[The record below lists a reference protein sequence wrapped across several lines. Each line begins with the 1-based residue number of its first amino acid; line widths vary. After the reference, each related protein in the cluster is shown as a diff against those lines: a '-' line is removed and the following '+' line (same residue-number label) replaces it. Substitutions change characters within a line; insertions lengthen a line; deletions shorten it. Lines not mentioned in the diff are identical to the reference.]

1 MDRVSYDWRQ
11 PLRPLAMTCKLTII
25 ILASS
30 MLRCAA
36 PPPVDPPPPETQPA
50 DAPEASVELTV
61 EDLLLLLERSADDLR
76 DFQAQLTYY
85 KWDALLEQEQIRTGE
100 LIYQVRADGSKRF
113 AILFDRLYV
122 GRSARD
128 HRKHYIFDGS
138 WLVEKDHEAKQFIKR
153 QIVPPGRRFDPL
165 KLGEGPFPLP
175 IGQPQ
180 DEVLKRFEVDLA
192 EIPADP
198 LPLRGG
204 DAALSKLSG
213 VYGLLLTPKPDT
225 PEAKDLKRAE
235 LFYDRE
241 MLLPRGINVVE
252 TNDDLKTVLLRDL
265 KRNLGVDES
274 KLDTSEPDPKEWQ
287 IDIRPW
293 RAGP

>member
-1 MDRVSYDWRQ
+1 MARVSYDWRQ

-36 PPPVDPPPPETQPA
+36 PPPLVPPPPGTQPA
-50 DAPEASVELTV
+50 DAPEASDKLTA
-61 EDLLLLLERSADDLR
+61 EDLLVLLERSTDDLR
-76 DFQAQLTYY
+76 DFEADLTYY
-85 KWDALLEQEQIRTGE
+85 KWDELLQQQQIRTGH
-100 LIYQVRADGSKRF
+100 LIYQVRPADGSKRF
-113 AILFDRLYV
+113 AIIFERLFV
-122 GRSARD
+122 GARARD

-165 KLGEGPFPLP
+165 KLGEGPFPIP
-175 IGQPQ
+175 IGQPR
-180 DEVLKRFEVDLA
+180 DEVLASFEVALA
-192 EIPADP
+192 EVPADG
-198 LPLRGG
+198 L
-204 DAALSKLSG
+204 LSKLSG
-213 VYGLLLTPKPDT
+213 VYGLVLTPKLGT
-225 PEAKDLKRAE
+225 HEAKDLSRAE

-241 MLLPRGINVVE
+241 TLLPRGINVVE
-252 TNDDLKTVLLRDL
+252 TNGDSKTVLLRDL

-293 RAGP
+293 RAQP

>member
-1 MDRVSYDWRQ
+1 MARVSYDWPQ
-11 PLRPLAMTCKLTII
+11 PMRPLAMTCKLSII

-36 PPPVDPPPPETQPA
+36 PPPADPPPPETQPA
-50 DAPEASVELTV
+50 DAPEASVELTA

-76 DFQAQLTYY
+76 DFKAQLTYY
-85 KWDALLEQEQIRTGE
+85 KWDELLQQKQIRTGE
-100 LIYQVRADGSKRF
+100 LIYQVRPDGSKRF

-122 GRSARD
+122 GSRARD

-138 WLVEKDHEAKQFIKR
+138 WLVEVDHENKQFIKR

-175 IGQPQ
+175 IGQPR
-180 DEVLKRFEVDLA
+180 DEVLKLFEAGLA
-192 EIPADP
+192 EVPADEP
-198 LPLRGG
+198 
-204 DAALSKLSG
+204 LSKLSG
-213 VYGLLLTPKPDT
+213 VYGLVLTPKPGT
-225 PEAKDLKRAE
+225 PEAKDLARAE

-252 TNDDLKTVLLRDL
+252 TNDDTKTVLLRDL
-265 KRNLGVDES
+265 KRNAGVDES
-274 KLDTSEPDPKEWQ
+274 LLDTSEPDPKEWQ

-293 RAGP
+293 REGP

>member
-1 MDRVSYDWRQ
+1 MARVSYDWRQ

-36 PPPVDPPPPETQPA
+36 PPPLVPPPPGTQPA
-50 DAPEASVELTV
+50 DAPEASDKLTA

-76 DFQAQLTYY
+76 DFEADLTYY
-85 KWDALLEQEQIRTGE
+85 KWDALLEQRQIRTGH
-100 LIYQVRADGSKRF
+100 LIYQVRPADGSKRF
-113 AILFDRLYV
+113 AIIFERLFV
-122 GRSARD
+122 GARARD

-165 KLGEGPFPLP
+165 KLGEGPFPIP
-175 IGQPQ
+175 IGQPR
-180 DEVLKRFEVDLA
+180 DEVLASFEVALA
-192 EIPADP
+192 EVPADG
-198 LPLRGG
+198 L
-204 DAALSKLSG
+204 LSKLSG
-213 VYGLLLTPKPDT
+213 VYGLVLTPKPGT
-225 PEAKDLKRAE
+225 HEAKDLSRAE

-241 MLLPRGINVVE
+241 TLLPRGINVVE
-252 TNDDLKTVLLRDL
+252 TNGDSKTVLLRDL

-293 RAGP
+293 RAQP